1 VHWPNTQNRAI
12 RAKEKVEMDISRKLG
27 IIVFFG
33 VPAIIGGGIVYWAT
47 NGNYIAVGIY
57 EVLLYVFA
65 GGLISR

>member
-1 VHWPNTQNRAI
+1 
-12 RAKEKVEMDISRKLG
+12 MDISRKLG

-33 VPAIIGGGIVYWAT
+33 VPAIIGGGIVWWAT
-47 NGNYIAVGIY
+47 HGNYIAVGIY